1 MNLVQELQWPRTV
14 EVIPQNADQ
23 IFKFRNNNQ
32 LYLKISESSLDPLDL
47 GEYLS
52 IDLFQE
58 SVGLGH

>member
-1 MNLVQELQWPRTV
+1 MNLVQGLQWPRMA

-32 LYLKISESSLDPLDL
+32 LYLKISVSSLDPLDL
-47 GEYLS
+47 GGYLS